1 MAGKAVDMSH
11 LVSST
16 DPRFIPGE
24 SDGWSDSPVT
34 AIEGVVLTPK
44 ATKYI
49 INGQVIIERNGV
61 RYNMMGQRLE

>member
-1 MAGKAVDMSH
+1 MRKFLS
-11 LVSST
+11 
-16 DPRFIPGE
+16 F
-24 SDGWSDSPVT
+24 SPVT

>member
-1 MAGKAVDMSH
+1 MRKFLS
-11 LVSST
+11 
-16 DPRFIPGE
+16 F
-24 SDGWSDSPVT
+24 SPVT

-61 RYNMMGQRLE
+61 RYNVMGQRVEYDGSTCRVEYH